1 MKTRVLG
8 IDPGTLALGYGVID
22 EEDGD
27 IAQVACGALTA
38 DSAAPM
44 QERLH
49 AIYKGLLGVIER
61 YRPAEVAIEEPFVAK
76 NARSALA
83 VGQAIGVATIAAMEQ
98 GVPIY
103 HYTPNRI
110 KQAVTSYGHSGKE
123 QVADMVCILLNL
135 PSPPQPADAADA
147 LAVAICH
154 IQEKQVSRLTAEG

>member
-8 IDPGTLALGYGVID
+8 IDPGTLALGYGVVD

-27 IAQVACGALTA
+27 ISHVACGALTA
-38 DSAAPM
+38 AAGAPM
-44 QERLH
+44 HERLH
-49 AIYKGLLGVIER
+49 TIYTGLLDVIDR
-61 YRPAEVAIEEPFVAK
+61 YRPAEAAIEEPFVAK

-83 VGQAIGVATIAAMEQ
+83 VGQAIGMATIAAMEH

-103 HYTPNRI
+103 HYTPNRV

-123 QVADMVCILLNL
+123 QVAEMVGILLNL
-135 PSPPQPADAADA
+135 PTPPQPADAADA

-154 IQEKQVSRLTAEG
+154 IQEKQVSKLTAEG